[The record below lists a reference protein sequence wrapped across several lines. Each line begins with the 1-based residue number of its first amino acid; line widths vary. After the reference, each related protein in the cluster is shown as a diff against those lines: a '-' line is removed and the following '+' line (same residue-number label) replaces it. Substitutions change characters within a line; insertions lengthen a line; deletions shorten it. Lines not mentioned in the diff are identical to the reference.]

1 MVGVNMD
8 NINKIKEIFN
18 SKGKVFFKLLSLEY
32 IIEKK
37 DNVVYIYSPTYPND
51 TRKYNS
57 IDQLIENFFIY
68 GNNLIDNED
77 RITNIKEL

>member
-32 IIEKK
+32 IIEEK
-37 DNVVYIYSPTYPND
+37 DNIVYIYSPTYPKD

-57 IDQLIENFFIY
+57 IEQLIENFIIY

-77 RITNIKEL
+77 RIANIKNI

>member
-1 MVGVNMD
+1 MD

-32 IIEKK
+32 IIEEK
-37 DNVVYIYSPTYPND
+37 DNIVYIYSPTYPKD

-57 IDQLIENFFIY
+57 IEQLIENFIIY

-77 RITNIKEL
+77 RIANIKNI

>member
-1 MVGVNMD
+1 MD

-37 DNVVYIYSPTYPND
+37 DNMFYIYSPTYPND

-57 IDQLIENFFIY
+57 IEQLIENFIIY
-68 GNNLIDNED
+68 GNNLIANED
-77 RITNIKEL
+77 RITNIKDV

>member
-1 MVGVNMD
+1 MN
-8 NINKIKEIFN
+8 NINKLKEIFN

-32 IIEKK
+32 IIGKK
-37 DNVVYIYSPTYPND
+37 DNMVYIYSPTYPND

-57 IDQLIENFFIY
+57 IEQLIENFIIY

-77 RITNIKEL
+77 RITNIKDV

>member
-1 MVGVNMD
+1 MD

-37 DNVVYIYSPTYPND
+37 DNIDNMVYIYSPTYPND

-57 IDQLIENFFIY
+57 IEQLIENFIIY

-77 RITNIKEL
+77 RITNIKDV

>member
-1 MVGVNMD
+1 MD
-8 NINKIKEIFN
+8 NINKIKKIFN

-37 DNVVYIYSPTYPND
+37 DNIVYIYSPTYPKD

-57 IDQLIENFFIY
+57 IEQLIENFIIY

-77 RITNIKEL
+77 RIANIKNIKI

>member
-1 MVGVNMD
+1 MVGVNID

-37 DNVVYIYSPTYPND
+37 DNMFYIYSPTYPND

-57 IDQLIENFFIY
+57 IEQLIENFIIY
-68 GNNLIDNED
+68 GNNLIANED
-77 RITNIKEL
+77 RITNIKDV